1 MYSETN
7 KLIAEFMGAKI
18 KSKRFYYMPTLSK
31 NLSYDAC
38 YWFEDF
44 NITYDGINVNNLK
57 FHESW
62 DWLMLVV
69 EKIENLNL
77 KEFFYKWN
85 EEEKIRY
92 NFMSVC
98 VDISYNYC
106 NIYVELELDPPYEIS
121 SVTLNNK
128 IESVYKAVV
137 NFINWYNEKNN

>member
-7 KLIAEFMGAKI
+7 KLIVEFMGAKI
-18 KSKRFYYMPTLSK
+18 KSKKFGYTST
-31 NLSYDAC
+31 SSCDAC

-44 NITYDGINVNNLK
+44 NISYDGISVSNLK
-57 FHESW
+57 FHKSW
-62 DWLMLVV
+62 DWLIPVV

-85 EEEKIRY
+85 EEEKTRY
-92 NFMSVC
+92 NFMSIC

-121 SVTLNNK
+121 SVTLDSK
-128 IESVYKAVV
+128 IEAVYKAVV

>member
-18 KSKRFYYMPTLSK
+18 KSKKFGYTSTS
-31 NLSYDAC
+31 SYG

-44 NITYDGINVNNLK
+44 NISYDGISVSNLK
-57 FHESW
+57 FHKSW
-62 DWLMLVV
+62 DWLIPVV

-85 EEEKIRY
+85 EEEKTRY
-92 NFMSVC
+92 NFMSIC

-121 SVTLNNK
+121 SVTLDSK
-128 IESVYKAVV
+128 IEAVYKAVV

>member
-1 MYSETN
+1 MYLETN

-18 KSKRFYYMPTLSK
+18 KSKKFSYTSTS
-31 NLSYDAC
+31 SYDSC
-38 YWFEDF
+38 YWFKDF
-44 NITYDGINVNNLK
+44 NISYNGISISNLK
-57 FHESW
+57 LHKSW
-62 DWLMLVV
+62 DWLIPVV

-85 EEEKIRY
+85 EEEKTIY
-92 NFMSVC
+92 NFMSTC

-121 SVTLNNK
+121 SVTLDSK
-128 IESVYKAVV
+128 IEAVYKAVV

>member
-1 MYSETN
+1 MYLETN

-18 KSKRFYYMPTLSK
+18 KSKKFGYTST
-31 NLSYDAC
+31 SSCDAC

-44 NITYDGINVNNLK
+44 NISYDGISVSNLK
-57 FHESW
+57 FHKSW
-62 DWLMLVV
+62 DWLIPVV

-85 EEEKIRY
+85 EEEKTRY
-92 NFMSVC
+92 NFMSTC

-121 SVTLNNK
+121 SVTLDSK
-128 IESVYKAVV
+128 IEAVYKAVV